1 MKKVSLFLSILF
13 LASCRT
19 VKTQSDHSSIIR
31 DSLIISNIQV
41 VDTIKIE
48 KKEIKGGIP
57 LDWFKAFGSY
67 TIQDR
72 GVKTE
77 IRYVNDSI
85 KVYTL
90 VDSSLHLFIKQYLN
104 TVQKSNNQSI
114 SSTKTKTK
122 TGTNTM
128 QLILWIAL
136 VIAIILST
144 LFIQKIIQNG
154 FRNK

>member
-1 MKKVSLFLSILF
+1 MKLVLFISILF
-13 LASCRT
+13 LVSCRT
-19 VKTQSDHSSIIR
+19 IKTDNDHTSVIR

-48 KKEIKGGIP
+48 KKEITGGIP

-104 TVQKSNNQSI
+104 SVQKSNNQSI
-114 SSTKTKTK
+114 STNKTKTK
-122 TGTNTM
+122 TGINTM
-128 QLILWIAL
+128 QVLVWITL
-136 VIAIILST
+136 VLAIILSI
-144 LFIQKIIQNG
+144 LFILKFLKNE
-154 FRNK
+154 FRSK